1 VTELQPFE
9 KNEVAET
16 GEPDGIA
23 QLRYALML
31 MSERADAL
39 AAAGDWEALIT
50 GLAPIQAV
58 LGDLRQLE
66 REVKNHIVETM
77 PERQVSVEGVGT
89 VERVKKIT
97 RRNWESADLLRFI
110 VQGALVDSETGEI
123 PSSPVEAVERVLVEI
138 YACAPFTGS
147 TAWRVG
153 ALKERGIVVDEW
165 CEENLEDYTL
175 KFIRNDNVK

>member
-1 VTELQPFE
+1 MPEIEPFE
-9 KNEVAET
+9 SSDVANR
-16 GEPDGIA
+16 GSQDGIA
-23 QLRYALML
+23 ELRYALML

-39 AAAGDWEALIT
+39 AEAGDWEALIT

-66 REVKNHIVETM
+66 REVKAHIVDTM
-77 PERQVSVEGVGT
+77 PERQVTVEGVGT
-89 VERVKKIT
+89 VERVKKVT
-97 RRNWESADLLRFI
+97 RRNWDSAELLRFI
-110 VQGALVDSETGEI
+110 VNGALVDSETGEI
-123 PSSPVEAVERVLVEI
+123 PSSPVEAVERVMAEI

-147 TAWRVG
+147 TGWRVG